1 MVDGANQ
8 VFKTISKPASMMKP
22 TLDFFLYSA
31 PGISQKGDADQESEW
46 GALWERM
53 ELPKLASNLCSS
65 VKCMLNSN

>member
-1 MVDGANQ
+1 
-8 VFKTISKPASMMKP
+8 MMKP